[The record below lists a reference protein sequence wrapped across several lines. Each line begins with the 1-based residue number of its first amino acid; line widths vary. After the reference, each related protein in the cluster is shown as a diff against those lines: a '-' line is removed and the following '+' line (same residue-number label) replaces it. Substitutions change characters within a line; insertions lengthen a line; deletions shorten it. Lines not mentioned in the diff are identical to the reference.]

1 MLSGKKL
8 LKPTKTK
15 FKQNVEENQ
24 LSKQKKKQNNKTAY
38 RLLKQ
43 EKDDYEL

>member
-8 LKPTKTK
+8 LKTVKTK
-15 FKQNVEENQ
+15 FKQNVDEQQNN
-24 LSKQKKKQNNKTAY
+24 KQKKKQQNKTAY